1 MDMDETD
8 PAPDRAPGIDLDA
21 FEAESFGQRLRR
33 LREACGLRK
42 TGLARRVGLTEAAI
56 RQLESG
62 RTSDARLADG
72 VRLADALGVD
82 ARYLAFGEGED
93 RTVDLERRIAVVERT
108 LAIPTE

>member
-1 MDMDETD
+1 MRTSET
-8 PAPDRAPGIDLDA
+8 
-21 FEAESFGQRLRR
+21 S
-33 LREACGLRK
+33 
-42 TGLARRVGLTEAAI
+42 LARRVGLTEAAI

-93 RTVDLERRIAVVERT
+93 RTANLERRIDLVERV
-108 LAIPTE
+108 LAIPSE